1 MLASYV
7 YPGRSHVFNVNVGV
21 AWVRGYLHSIYSNV
35 HNNYNYYGRAS
46 LILFLPGMRLKDTKH
61 QSYNNMVHN
70 PIYAGLNSPVYD
82 SIWTRALEESLG
94 TDGNKV
100 PFTADRQFNATSK
113 KCSHSMSTEYAP
125 NKVQHDESLH
135 W

>member
-1 MLASYV
+1 
-7 YPGRSHVFNVNVGV
+7 
-21 AWVRGYLHSIYSNV
+21 
-35 HNNYNYYGRAS
+35 
-46 LILFLPGMRLKDTKH
+46 MRLKDTKP

-70 PIYAGLNSPVYD
+70 PIYAGLKSPVYD

-100 PFTADRQFNATSK
+100 PSTADRQFNATPKTNK